1 MPPRSAATP
10 IGGGMVQMEDI
21 PEDGDVAISALE
33 FDGLDDDDGR
43 TMQGRLAG
51 SYNNNN
57 YYYYL

>member
-1 MPPRSAATP
+1 
-10 IGGGMVQMEDI
+10 MVQMEDI